1 MRSLGLAIILLLAG
15 ATAATA
21 QDSFRGDAA
30 ATYQW
35 VRSNAGPGQC
45 GCFGLNGGG
54 LSGSWNF
61 KGPWSL
67 VLDYSAGYANNAP
80 TAGSSLTL
88 TSYLSGVRFAIP
100 QPWFEGKHK
109 PQPFG
114 QFLIGAA
121 HAGGGVAGY
130 GDGTYVF
137 ALRLGGGVDVPVST
151 RFAVRVIQVD
161 YYRTQFTNA
170 TNDRQ
175 NNLLL
180 GVGIVF
186 HWSR

>member
-1 MRSLGLAIILLLAG
+1 MRSLVLGIILLFAG
-15 ATAATA
+15 ATAAKA

-35 VRSNAGPGQC
+35 VHTNAGPGQC

-61 KGPWSL
+61 HGPWSL
-67 VLDYSAGYANNAP
+67 VTDISAGHANGAP

-88 TSYLSGVRFAIP
+88 VSYLGGVRYTIP

-114 QFLIGAA
+114 QFLMGAA
-121 HAGGGVAGY
+121 HAAGGAAGF
-130 GDGTYVF
+130 GDGSYEF
-137 ALRLGGGVDVPVST
+137 ALRLGGGVDVPVSS
-151 RFAVRVIQVD
+151 RFAVRVIQLD
-161 YYRTQFTNA
+161 YYLTEFTNA
-170 TNDRQ
+170 TNNRQ
-175 NNLLL
+175 NNVLV
-180 GVGIVF
+180 GAGIVF

>member
-15 ATAATA
+15 STAAVA
-21 QDSFRGDAA
+21 QESYKGDAA
-30 ATYQW
+30 ATYEW
-35 VRSNAGPGQC
+35 VRANAGPGQC
-45 GCFGLNGGG
+45 GCFGMNGGG
-54 LSGSWNF
+54 LSASWNF
-61 KGPWSL
+61 HDRWSL
-67 VLDYSAGYANNAP
+67 VADISAQNANGAP

-88 TSYLSGVRFAIP
+88 VSYLAGVRYKLP

-130 GDGTYVF
+130 GDGSYEF

-151 RFAVRVIQVD
+151 RFAVRVIQID

-180 GVGIVF
+180 GAGIVF